1 MRNKLNFIGR
11 LIAVVFALLA
21 IFTYFD
27 HCARYVQ
34 TKDSMNSYL
43 EQVDEFNKIEEDLEN
58 FRAVHYRMDNEG
70 MDYCFESYSSWNEI
84 EDEEFHKLRQE
95 FLDSMKKIREYVDNK
110 IDTLSEEI
118 DDTTWGDY

>member
-1 MRNKLNFIGR
+1 MNKKI
-11 LIAVVFALLA
+11 
-21 IFTYFD
+21 
-27 HCARYVQ
+27 
-34 TKDSMNSYL
+34 
-43 EQVDEFNKIEEDLEN
+43 NKIEEDLEN

-110 IDTLSEEI
+110 VEVLTEQV